1 VATASFGVNTNV
13 FNVAVIPA
21 MGLAL
26 ATSTLVGQNIGA
38 GNIARAERT
47 ALISAGL
54 TFTVLTVFGALCV
67 IFAPAIVAFFVPH
80 DPAVIAEGA
89 RIIRISAWA
98 SGFVGLQFALPAVL
112 RAAGEMI
119 PAMTIGLVSQWLLQL
134 PLAFVLSRPAILG
147 EDGLWWSIP
156 ATNVC
161 AATMA
166 AAWFLKGDWKKRRL
180 IAQTPTQ
187 IQQEQVEEQAQM

>member
-1 VATASFGVNTNV
+1 M
-13 FNVAVIPA
+13 FNVAIIPA

-38 GNIARAERT
+38 ANIPRAERT
-47 ALISAGL
+47 AHIAAAL
-54 TFTVLTVFGALCV
+54 TFLVLTVFGGLCL

-89 RIIRISAWA
+89 RVIRTVAW
-98 SGFVGLQFALPAVL
+98 SMGFLGLQFALPAVL

-134 PLAFVLSRPAILG
+134 PLAYVLSRPAVLG
-147 EDGLWWSIP
+147 EDGLWWSMP
-156 ATNVC
+156 GTNIC
-161 AATMA
+161 AAMLA
-166 AAWFLKGDWKKRRL
+166 GAWFLKGDWKKRRL
-180 IAQTPTQ
+180 IGQAPTQ